1 MVQHRRVLRT
11 QSHLCEPRR
20 LGLRRRGAEHHSRA
34 GASHS
39 RHGHQQNHYDQGIP
53 RLRPASFRQ
62 QRFQQRPFYLDQYR
76 GELAQLW
83 RSHGNRQHAARN
95 HDRALPLLRGDDVQR
110 IKKNLAAFLMAG
122 LLFETAPPSTAQQAP
137 QMPAAPSRIS
147 VTTELVL
154 VNVLARDK
162 KGNLIRDLKKEDF
175 TLLEDG
181 KKQEISTFDFEN
193 VDAPL
198 TAGPAEAT
206 VSGSA
211 PEGNLLR
218 APQKGPV
225 SLNARDRRLM
235 LFFFDF
241 SAMDPE
247 QIDRAVDAAKS
258 FVSTKMQPADL
269 VALVSL
275 ATNLHV
281 DLDFTDNK
289 EKLLS
294 VLTSY
299 TSGEG
304 QGFDNGSTGSAEGAA
319 ETGGS
324 FAADDTDYNTF
335 SADRKLLALESIMQ
349 TLGKLSQKKSLIYF
363 SNGISQSGMDNQTA
377 LRAATAAAVK
387 ANVSIYSIDIRGL
400 QAFPPGGEAQSASLH
415 GQSAYSGQSVLNDLN
430 NNAASQETLATLSSD
445 TGGKS
450 FFDSNDF
457 SGVFS
462 QVQKDTS
469 AYYVLGFLSNN
480 PAKDGRYRH
489 LKVQVNRPDLKLDY
503 RSGYYAD
510 RDFEHLN
517 KADRE
522 QQLDDELAA
531 QLSQVD
537 VPLYAGAAY
546 FRQDDAHYYLA
557 VSLVI
562 PGSQIP
568 FVTEKDKDNATID
581 IIGQVLES
589 NKFPVGHLRD
599 TVKLAVDST
608 QQVRRKNVQYN
619 TGFVL
624 APGSYHLKFV
634 VRENQ
639 TGKMGAF
646 EMDVQVPDLRKAP
659 LKMSSVVLSSLRTPA
674 INKKGA
680 PNPLVRDQMETVPN
694 ITHVFTADQHL
705 YLQYEVYDAAKGKN
719 PTPVASVPAAPAT
732 TSGQSLPNA
741 VSGQPA
747 AAAKPEA
754 PRPAPAKPTKDSVRV
769 LTSIEF
775 LQGGRKVYES
785 KPVVANAVAAPE
797 RKAVVLQ
804 MDVPLQALKPG
815 LYLCQVNI
823 IDDVSGTFAFP
834 RFPLLIREP
843 QPPAP
848 LKTGK

>member
-1 MVQHRRVLRT
+1 MPMRNIK
-11 QSHLCEPRR
+11 
-20 LGLRRRGAEHHSRA
+20 
-34 GASHS
+34 
-39 RHGHQQNHYDQGIP
+39 QNFSALVMAALLLQG
-53 RLRPASFRQ
+53 
-62 QRFQQRPFYLDQYR
+62 
-76 GELAQLW
+76 
-83 RSHGNRQHAARN
+83 
-95 HDRALPLLRGDDVQR
+95 ALPLPG
-110 IKKNLAAFLMAG
+110 
-122 LLFETAPPSTAQQAP
+122 QQAP
-137 QMPAAPSRIS
+137 QPPPPPPAPQNEGRIR

-154 VNVLARDK
+154 VNVVAHDK
-162 KGNLIRDLKKEDF
+162 KGNLVRDLKKEDF

-181 KKQEISTFDFEN
+181 KKQDISTFDFEN
-193 VDAPL
+193 VDQPL
-198 TAGPAEAT
+198 TAGAPEAT
-206 VSGSA
+206 VSGA
-211 PEGNLLR
+211 AGEATLLR
-218 APQKGPV
+218 AGKKAAP
-225 SLNARDRRLM
+225 SLDARDRRLM

-258 FVSTKMQPADL
+258 FVSSKMQPADL

-275 ATNLHV
+275 ATNMRV
-281 DLDFTDNK
+281 DLDFTDDK
-289 EKLLS
+289 AKIAAALS
-294 VLTSY
+294 AY

-304 QGFDNGSTGSAEGAA
+304 QGFDNGATGTSEGAA

-324 FAADDTDYNTF
+324 FSADDTDYNTF
-335 SADRKLLALESIMQ
+335 TADRKLLALQSII
-349 TLGKLSQKKSLIYF
+349 TAVGKLNQKKSLIYF

-387 ANVSIYSIDIRGL
+387 ANVSIYSMDVRGL

-415 GQSAYSGQSVLNDLN
+415 GQSAYSGAAVLNDLN
-430 NNAASQETLATLSSD
+430 NNASSQETLSTLSSD
-445 TGGKS
+445 TGGKA

-469 AYYVLGFLSNN
+469 AYYVLGFVSNN
-480 PAKDGRYRH
+480 FLKDGRYRH
-489 LKVQVNRPDLKLDY
+489 LKVQVSRADLKLVY
-503 RSGYYAD
+503 RSGYYTD

-517 KADRE
+517 KVDRE
-522 QQLDDELAA
+522 QQLEDELAA

-546 FRQDDAHYYLA
+546 FRQDESHYYLA

-599 TVKLAVDST
+599 TVKLTVDST

-674 INKKGA
+674 ANKKGA

-719 PTPVASVPAAPAT
+719 PAPVANGQGPSSAANT
-732 TSGQSLPNA
+732 
-741 VSGQPA
+741 QPA
-747 AAAKPEA
+747 PTAKPGAAKPA
-754 PRPAPAKPTKDSVRV
+754 KDSVRV

-775 LQGGRKVYES
+775 LQGGVKVYES
-785 KPVVANAVAAPE
+785 KPVVTNEVAAPE

-804 MDVPLQALKPG
+804 MDVPLQPLKPG

-834 RFPLLIREP
+834 RFPVLIRDA
-843 QPPAP
+843 QSPATQ
-848 LKTGK
+848 KAGK